1 MEKKEK
7 KKGKQVKRSVRKR
20 KTERERERETDR
32 QKKEKKETYFCR
44 ICLGRC
50 RSKVRDDQSVIKH
63 PVARSSRPE
72 EAMRG
77 VQHRVEVN
85 FRRPLYSCFSNFV
98 KPEIAATL
106 VVSGDA
112 TRAGAEAALPRE
124 E

>member
-1 MEKKEK
+1 M
-7 KKGKQVKRSVRKR
+7 KRSVRKR
-20 KTERERERETDR
+20 KTEKDRHRERERER
-32 QKKEKKETYFCR
+32 EREKKEKKETYFCR